1 MIDQMKTKYIVSTFL
16 LAVLLVVSPRQLSSA
31 EQTNFVFFLVDD
43 LGYGDFSFFNKGI
56 SETPF
61 LDQFIQESTCLS
73 QHYTSSPVC
82 NPSPGA

>member
-1 MIDQMKTKYIVSTFL
+1 MTRPNIIHI
-16 LAVLLVVSPRQLSSA
+16 
-31 EQTNFVFFLVDD
+31 LVDD

-61 LDQFIQESTCLS
+61 LDQFIQESTCLD

-82 NPSPGA
+82 NPSRASLLTGRYPCLLYTSPSPRDRTRSRMPSSA